1 MLDLFWPL
9 PYLFSLKVCH
19 LLEKSKELRLM
30 QREYLC
36 GFSSSGKRNQGLCKL
51 LMQIC
56 HNLKSALHSWQVL
69 TWSLSSSFK
78 YWKLSGNGWN
88 FFHLRT
94 GIVFHNPG
102 GKGVVVRGFI
112 LFVFF
117 LCLKNHIFAH
127 LHHKGGGTVLGTV
140 S

>member
-1 MLDLFWPL
+1 
-9 PYLFSLKVCH
+9 
-19 LLEKSKELRLM
+19 M

-140 S
+140 C